1 MGGGPQVSAG
11 MWAGTAAVVTLLLLG
26 CSSSDD
32 AATDTDTP
40 ITQASTPVA
49 ATTVVDSTSTI
60 SSTSVSAST
69 DPPPTL
75 EVMSEMEQE
84 VRAAVDRSV
93 AGFSACLVAM
103 PGCDTASLAA
113 TRGDPLLAVN
123 VARVGEWNAAG
134 YTVVDRDQFRYV
146 IEDVELSADGLQA
159 TVTVCVADGS
169 KLVDPGAGPDGAD
182 LIVDGTYVSGREAW
196 DMRLGEDGIW
206 RVHDGPV
213 IGATEATDVC
223 PAA

>member
-1 MGGGPQVSAG
+1 MGGGSHVSAG
-11 MWAGTAAVVTLLLLG
+11 MWAGTVAVAAVLLLG
-26 CSSSDD
+26 CRSSDD
-32 AATDTDTP
+32 AATETDTP
-40 ITQASTPVA
+40 ITQASISTT
-49 ATTVVDSTSTI
+49 ATTVVDSTSTT
-60 SSTSVSAST
+60 SSTSVSVST

-75 EVMSEMEQE
+75 EVMTEAEQE
-84 VRAAVDRSV
+84 VRAAVDRAV

-103 PGCDTASLAA
+103 PGCDAASLAA

-196 DMRLGEDGIW
+196 DMRLGDDGIW

-213 IGATEATDVC
+213 IGTTEATDVC
-223 PAA
+223 PAG